1 MTKPGRLIYEMQA
14 EICRSLAHPVRLQI
28 LDILF
33 EGERNSRD
41 LQEVLDIPKANLSQ
55 HLSVLKEAGLIETRR
70 EGLFQ
75 YLSVSIPQIQEAC
88 LLVKK
93 VLGEKLAGEERKNLE
108 AQRELTPPDRLKE
121 EKR

>member
-14 EICRSLAHPVRLQI
+14 EICGALAHPVRLQI

-33 EGERNSRD
+33 EGEKNSRD

-70 EGLFQ
+70 EGIFQ
-75 YLSVSIPQIQEAC
+75 YLSVSIPQIREAC

-108 AQRELTPPDRLKE
+108 AQRELTPPDRMKE